1 MNCGITHHEGCAC
14 HEQRHADEIARLTR
28 ERASA
33 TARYEA
39 LRAAVQA
46 DLAAEHELDERHTE
60 REDVQANIDA
70 TPDERSAA
78 NEAYAQAVMHRTR
91 TRIAWALLAG
101 ISGGSIFAP
110 EALAVVLFGAAW
122 TAKGRWMERQ
132 G

>member
-78 NEAYAQAVMHRTR
+78 DEAYTLAVMHRTR
-91 TRIAWALLAG
+91 TRTRLAMLLS
-101 ISGGSIFAP
+101 SGDA
-110 EALAVVLFGAAW
+110 
-122 TAKGRWMERQ
+122 R
-132 G
+132 